1 MDGRI
6 GWTRGTNLD
15 SLIEYSCPR
24 ACLHKMSLRSSE
36 RGYVGGKEGR
46 AGSRKS
52 HGKKA
57 STNTSPPRSTLHY
70 ILLYDP

>member
-46 AGSRKS
+46 AGSIYSSIVEEK
-52 HGKKA
+52 G
-57 STNTSPPRSTLHY
+57 
-70 ILLYDP
+70 